1 MQLKR
6 HSLLEAIVN
15 ILVGYTVNIIANL
28 VVFPLWGW
36 TISVRQ
42 SIEIGVIYTIISLI
56 RSYCLRRVFTHLTES
71 SSLH

>member
-6 HSLLEAIVN
+6 HSLFEAIVN

-56 RSYCLRRVFTHLTES
+56 RSYCLRRVFTHLTEKTNS
-71 SSLH
+71 N